1 MRITMQAVDEEK
13 LKNYN
18 LITYV
23 LYLVGFLVGITGL
36 IALIMNYVKRNDMR
50 GTWLESHVEWQIKT
64 FWWCLLGYIIG
75 SLLIFVLI
83 GYLIIFVVMVWQI
96 YRLVMGLNKLNA
108 GQPIG
113 VE

>member
-1 MRITMQAVDEEK
+1 MQAVDEEK